1 MTIQVEFW
9 ALLTFLVGLLLSFF
23 GAVWAAGKVLGGRW
37 QKGLDERFEAQ
48 DKARLEGSA
57 LLRETLDKHQAE
69 TSETRAVLNAQLLE
83 LEREFMNWRNDLPHR
98 HGERLSRLEA
108 TIKSMPSN
116 EDLGKVYD
124 TLNKLAGTVN
134 QLVGE
139 NRGQSDTLRL
149 ILNQITQKGM
159 K

>member
-9 ALLTFLVGLLLSFF
+9 QLLTFGVGLLIAFF
-23 GAVWAAGKVLGGRW
+23 GAVFAAGKVLGGQW
-37 QKGLDERFEAQ
+37 QKGLDERFAAQ
-48 DKARLEGSA
+48 DMARLEGSS
-57 LLRETLDKHQAE
+57 LLRKTLDEHQANE
-69 TSETRAVLNAQLLE
+69 KHTREQLLT

-108 TIKSMPSN
+108 EVGSMPSN
-116 EDLGKVYD
+116 DDLGKVYESV
-124 TLNKLAGTVN
+124 NKLASQVN

-149 ILNQITQKGM
+149 ILNRITEKGM
-159 K
+159 P